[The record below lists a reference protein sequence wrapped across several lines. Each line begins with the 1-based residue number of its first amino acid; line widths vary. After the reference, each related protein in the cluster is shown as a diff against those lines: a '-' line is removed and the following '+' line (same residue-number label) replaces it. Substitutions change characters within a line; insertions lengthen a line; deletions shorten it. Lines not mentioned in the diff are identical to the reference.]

1 MNDMSDETQRTVR
14 KAVIPV
20 AGLGTRFL
28 PATKATPK
36 EMLPVVDKPAIQY
49 VVEEAADAG
58 LQDILMITGRNKR
71 PLEDHFDRVD
81 GLEAALAKKGDDEK
95 LAAVRHASELAD
107 IHYVRQGDPKG
118 LGHAVLKGRQHVGK
132 EPFAVLLGDD
142 LIDERS
148 PILPKMIEV
157 AEKTGGS
164 VVALMEVPPEAIHL
178 YGCAAVE
185 TTSDDD
191 VVKITGLV
199 EKPELG
205 EAPSNLAIIG
215 RYVLAPEIFDVL
227 ETTEPGRGN
236 EIQLTDALQVLAKED
251 GGQGVY
257 GVVFKGA
264 RYDTGDKLDYLKAV
278 VQIASAREDLG
289 ADLNSWLK
297 EYVATLD

>member
-1 MNDMSDETQRTVR
+1 MSDEAQRTVR

-49 VVEEAADAG
+49 VIEEAVDAG
-58 LQDILMITGRNKR
+58 LQDVLMITGRNKR
-71 PLEDHFDRVD
+71 PPEDHFDRVD
-81 GLEAALAKKGDDEK
+81 GLEAALAQKGDDKK
-95 LAAVRHASELAD
+95 LAAVRHPSELAD

-118 LGHAVLKGRQHVGK
+118 LGHAVLKGRQHVGN

-185 TTSDDD
+185 TTADDE
-191 VVKITGLV
+191 VVKVTGLV
-199 EKPELG
+199 EKPATED
-205 EAPSNLAIIG
+205 APSNLAIIG

-227 ETTEPGRGN
+227 ETTKPGRGN
-236 EIQLTDALQVLAKED
+236 EIQLTDALQELAGDDE
-251 GGQGVY
+251 GHGVY

-278 VQIASAREDLG
+278 VQIACDREDLG
-289 ADLNSWLK
+289 DDLKAWLRDF
-297 EYVATLD
+297 VPTLD